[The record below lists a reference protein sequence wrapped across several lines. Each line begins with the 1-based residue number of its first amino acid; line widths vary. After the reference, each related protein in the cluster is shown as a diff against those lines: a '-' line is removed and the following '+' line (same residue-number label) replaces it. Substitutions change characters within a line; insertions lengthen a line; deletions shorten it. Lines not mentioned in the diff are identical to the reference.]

1 MVEEVHKMK
10 LAAAK
15 TTIKDTREDLIFNV
29 ISKTII
35 ILSCLLVLYPLY
47 FILIASISN
56 PDFVLSGEVILF
68 PKGITLSGY
77 QKIFKFHDLMNGYK
91 NSFFYA
97 IVGGLLSAAFT
108 LFAAYPLSKQS
119 FSGRKVFT
127 TFLLITM
134 FFQGGMIP
142 LYIVVNKL
150 GLRNTPYVL
159 LIVNGIQVWNL
170 LVTSSYFKSSHIE
183 SLSEAAEIDGCSHFG
198 YFFKILMPIS
208 KPIVITMLLFY
219 AVWQWN
225 DFFRAMIYLDKKTYQ
240 PLQIVLRDIL
250 ASSQVSSA
258 IYDLMEDQEAL
269 NEMLRAAEQ
278 MKYGVIV
285 MATLP
290 MMIVYLVMQEYFVKG
305 ITMGSVKG

>member
-1 MVEEVHKMK
+1 MSNIR
-10 LAAAK
+10 A
-15 TTIKDTREDLIFNV
+15 IKSSREDAIFEVVTKILLI
-29 ISKTII
+29 IACLII
-35 ILSCLLVLYPLY
+35 LYPLY
-47 FILIASISN
+47 FIIIASISN
-56 PDFVLSGEVILF
+56 PDYVIAGKLTVF
-68 PKGITLSGY
+68 PMDVTFSGY
-77 QKIFKFHDLMNGYK
+77 KKIFRFRNLLNGYK

-97 IVGGLLSAAFT
+97 LIGGFISATLT
-108 LFAAYPLSKQS
+108 LFAAYPLSKKD
-119 FSGRKVFT
+119 FSGQKPFT
-127 TFLLITM
+127 IFLLITM

-183 SLSEAAEIDGCSHFG
+183 SLNEAAEIDGCSHFG
-198 YFFKILMPIS
+198 YFFKILLPIS
-208 KPIVITMLLFY
+208 RPIIVTMLLFY

-225 DFFRAMIYLDKKTYQ
+225 DFFRAMIYLDKPDYQ
-240 PLQIVLRDIL
+240 PLQIVLKELL
-250 ASSQVSSA
+250 ATSQVSST
-258 IYDLMEDQEAL
+258 IYDMMEDQEAL
-269 NEMLRAAEQ
+269 TEMLRAAEQ

-290 MMIVYLVMQEYFVKG
+290 MMVVYLTMQKYFVQG

>member
-1 MVEEVHKMK
+1 MSVTGRK
-10 LAAAK
+10 
-15 TTIKDTREDLIFNV
+15 IRSSREDMVFEIVTKILLI
-29 ISKTII
+29 IA
-35 ILSCLLVLYPLY
+35 CLIVLYPLY
-47 FILIASISN
+47 FIIIASISN
-56 PDFVLSGEVILF
+56 PDYVISGKLSLF
-68 PKGITLSGY
+68 PVDVTFSGY
-77 QKIFKFHDLMNGYK
+77 RKIFKFKNLMNGYK

-97 IVGGLLSAAFT
+97 IVGGAVSAALT
-108 LFAAYPLSKQS
+108 LFAAYPLSKND
-119 FSGRKVFT
+119 FSGRKPFT
-127 TFLLITM
+127 IFLLITM

-170 LVTSSYFKSSHIE
+170 LVTRSYFKTNHIE

-198 YFFKILMPIS
+198 YFFKILLPIS
-208 KPIVITMLLFY
+208 KPIIITMVLFY

-225 DFFRAMIYLDKKTYQ
+225 DFFRAMIYLDKPDYQ
-240 PLQIVLRDIL
+240 PLQIVLKELL
-250 ASSQVSSA
+250 ATAQISSA
-258 IYDLMEDQEAL
+258 IYDLMENQEAL
-269 NEMLRAAEQ
+269 TEMLRAAEQ

-290 MMIVYLVMQEYFVKG
+290 MMIVYLIMQEYFVQG

>member
-1 MVEEVHKMK
+1 MSKMSVTGRK
-10 LAAAK
+10 
-15 TTIKDTREDLIFNV
+15 IRSSREDMVFEIVTKILLI
-29 ISKTII
+29 IA
-35 ILSCLLVLYPLY
+35 CLIVLYPLY
-47 FILIASISN
+47 FIIIASISN
-56 PDFVLSGEVILF
+56 PDYVISGKLSLF
-68 PKGITLSGY
+68 PVDVTFSGY
-77 QKIFKFHDLMNGYK
+77 RKIFKFKNLMNGYK

-97 IVGGLLSAAFT
+97 IVGGAVSAALT
-108 LFAAYPLSKQS
+108 LFAAYPLSKND
-119 FSGRKVFT
+119 FSGRKPFT
-127 TFLLITM
+127 IFLLITM

-170 LVTSSYFKSSHIE
+170 LVTRSYFKTNHIE

-198 YFFKILMPIS
+198 YFFKILLPIS
-208 KPIVITMLLFY
+208 KPIIITMVLFY

-225 DFFRAMIYLDKKTYQ
+225 DFFRAMIYLDKPDYQ
-240 PLQIVLRDIL
+240 PLQIVLKELL
-250 ASSQVSSA
+250 ATAQISSA
-258 IYDLMEDQEAL
+258 IYDLMENQEAL
-269 NEMLRAAEQ
+269 TEMLRAAEQ

-290 MMIVYLVMQEYFVKG
+290 MMIVYLIMQEYFVQG

>member
-1 MVEEVHKMK
+1 MSNIR
-10 LAAAK
+10 A
-15 TTIKDTREDLIFNV
+15 IKSSREDAIFEVVTKILLI
-29 ISKTII
+29 IACLII
-35 ILSCLLVLYPLY
+35 LYPLY
-47 FILIASISN
+47 FIIIASISN
-56 PDFVLSGEVILF
+56 PDYVIAGKLTVF
-68 PKGITLSGY
+68 PMDVTFSGY
-77 QKIFKFHDLMNGYK
+77 KKIFRFRNLLNGYK

-97 IVGGLLSAAFT
+97 LIGGFISATLT
-108 LFAAYPLSKQS
+108 LFAAYPLSKKD
-119 FSGRKVFT
+119 FSGHKPFT
-127 TFLLITM
+127 IFLLITM

-183 SLSEAAEIDGCSHFG
+183 SLNEAAEIDGCSHFG
-198 YFFKILMPIS
+198 YFFKILLPIS
-208 KPIVITMLLFY
+208 RPIIVTMLLFY

-225 DFFRAMIYLDKKTYQ
+225 DFFRAMIYLDNPDYQ
-240 PLQIVLRDIL
+240 PLQIVLKELL
-250 ASSQVSSA
+250 ATSQVSST
-258 IYDLMEDQEAL
+258 IYDMMEDQEAL
-269 NEMLRAAEQ
+269 TEMLRAAEQ

-290 MMIVYLVMQEYFVKG
+290 MMVVYLTMQKYFIQG

>member
-1 MVEEVHKMK
+1 MVREVHEMKMK
-10 LAAAK
+10 AAQ
-15 TTIKDTREDLIFNV
+15 TTIRNTREDMIFNIITRFV
-29 ISKTII
+29 IIAA
-35 ILSCLLVLYPLY
+35 CLLVLYPLY

-56 PDFVLSGEVILF
+56 PDFVLSGEVVLF

-77 QKIFKFHDLMNGYK
+77 QKIFKFRDLMNGYK

-97 IVGGLLSAAFT
+97 IVGGFLSATFT
-108 LFAAYPLSKQS
+108 LFAAYPLSKGN
-119 FSGRKVFT
+119 FSGRKPFT
-127 TFLLITM
+127 IFLLITM
-134 FFQGGMIP
+134 FFQGGLIP

-198 YFFKILMPIS
+198 YFFKILLPIS

-219 AVWQWN
+219 GVWQWN
-225 DFFRAMIYLDKKTYQ
+225 DFFRAMIYLDKSTYQ
-240 PLQIVLRDIL
+240 PLQIVLRDLL